1 MFEAILRDLGQPEYV
16 HVLLNPLP
24 VYGLAVGLIG
34 LFIAIC
40 LRSRAATVVALI
52 VAFISAAA
60 AWPVY
65 EYGEQAYDRVL
76 SMADNDGQAWLASHK
91 ERAENLI
98 WFFYALAILS
108 AIALIAP
115 VRWPGLSIWLAVAVL
130 ALGAIALGSGGYI
143 AYAGGRIRHREFRNE
158 PPPKGMGEAP
168 AGAVTPAAQ
177 PTGSVAP
184 AALKVSIKALKYS
197 PNTIQITKGETV
209 EWVNDDLT
217 PHTVTSDNG
226 GEFDSGSM
234 DVGATWRHTFTQPG
248 TFAYSCTF
256 HREMKGSIVVK

>member
-1 MFEAILRDLGQPEYV
+1 MFEAILRGLHQPEYV

-24 VYGLAVGLIG
+24 VYGLAVSLIG
-34 LFIAIC
+34 LFVAIC
-40 LRSRAATVVALI
+40 VRSRAATVVAL
-52 VAFISAAA
+52 VMVFISATA

-76 SMADNDGQAWLASHK
+76 SMTDNNGQAWLASHK
-91 ERAENLI
+91 ERAEDLI
-98 WFFYALAILS
+98 WLFYALAILS

-115 VRWPGLSIWLAVAVL
+115 VKRPGLSIWLAVAVL
-130 ALGAIALGSGGYI
+130 SLGAITLGSGEYI
-143 AYAGGRIRHREFRNE
+143 AYAGGRIRHHEFRNE

-177 PTGSVAP
+177 PAGSVAP
-184 AALKVSIKALKYS
+184 AAVKVSIKSLKYS

-217 PHTVTSDNG
+217 PHTVTSNSG

-248 TFAYSCTF
+248 TFAYSCRF